1 MYTKN
6 MNKFKLVAFVLPIWC
21 MAFSFESEAKTYNF
35 IESISLEKNKEYNLA
50 GLTLINNK
58 NISYF
63 TIKYDSLLSNNNEY
77 YFTTYQ
83 I

>member
-35 IESISLEKNKEYNLA
+35 IESISLEKNKE
-50 GLTLINNK
+50 
-58 NISYF
+58 
-63 TIKYDSLLSNNNEY
+63 LLNS
-77 YFTTYQ
+77 
-83 I
+83 